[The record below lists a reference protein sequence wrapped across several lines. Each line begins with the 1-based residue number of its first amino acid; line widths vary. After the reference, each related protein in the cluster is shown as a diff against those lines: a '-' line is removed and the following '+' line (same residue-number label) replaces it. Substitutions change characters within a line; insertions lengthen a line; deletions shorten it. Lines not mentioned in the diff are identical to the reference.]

1 MSARETIL
9 DTIECYK
16 ECPRRQQFVDMAIRD
31 IPIEDVEKLYKYLQG
46 EVPENL
52 TIKCPVKLSSRKAF
66 QVIYYLQEIMLILPD
81 SYERCITCGDLFDS
95 DNEGN
100 FPHCEYCRRD

>member
-1 MSARETIL
+1 MGARETIL

-16 ECPRRQQFVDMAIRD
+16 ECPRREQFVDMAREKISL
-31 IPIEDVEKLYKYLQG
+31 EDVEKLYKYLQG
-46 EVPENL
+46 EVPKNL

-81 SYERCITCGDLFDS
+81 CYERCITCGDLFDS